1 MREIEF
7 WVIFVIKKLISK
19 YKFHKLSFIHMIMF
33 TLGPM
38 AYYENEYIINT
49 YIHYLELNG
58 EAFKDLKWRRQ
69 QLEYVC
75 DMK

>member
-1 MREIEF
+1 
-7 WVIFVIKKLISK
+7 
-19 YKFHKLSFIHMIMF
+19 
-33 TLGPM
+33 M